1 MLLHS
6 LLLIASLAPRPAAAQ
21 VEIST
26 ESAIID
32 NIRFSNLSKRV
43 RDIENNEN
51 AYISVSDT
59 NTWTGGNT
67 FTLPVSLSS
76 ITWSAQMSSE
86 TAVLL
91 PNGVTGAD
99 ATVMG
104 VCRATVTLTLDGW
117 TELWFTGSFGSGASG
132 QSVLGV
138 LRDGAFFGG
147 QGTTTGFAQGS
158 GTDGGGSWLYR
169 FWDSGSHSFCVTG
182 AVSSGYLNIPMNTGT
197 FSTVPR
203 FGVRRIP

>member
-1 MLLHS
+1 MQILS
-6 LLLIASLAPRPAAAQ
+6 LLLLASLSPAFGQ
-21 VEIST
+21 VEVST
-26 ESAIID
+26 ETSVID

-43 RDIENNEN
+43 RDLETVDMSG
-51 AYISVSDT
+51 Y
-59 NTWTGGNT
+59 GGLASSNSWSGANS
-67 FTLPVSLSS
+67 FSAQVSLSS
-76 ITWSAQMSSE
+76 VVWSVQMSSE

-91 PNGVTGAD
+91 PNSVTGAD

-117 TELWFTGSFGSGASG
+117 TELWFTGSFGSGGGG
-132 QSVLGV
+132 QCVLGA

-147 QGTTTGFAQGS
+147 QGTTTGFAQGT
-158 GTDGGGSWLYR
+158 GTAGGGSWLYR
-169 FWDSGSHSFCVTG
+169 FWDSGAHSFCVTG